1 MSSQHF
7 YRRPPVLDE
16 EASVAAIY
24 VGSPASLE
32 RDYEELRQPER
43 QRQKKAGKSL

>member
-7 YRRPPVLDE
+7 YCRPPVLYE
-16 EASVAAIY
+16 EASIAAKY
-24 VGSPASLE
+24 VGGPAFLE

-43 QRQKKAGKSL
+43 QR